1 LILTKLINNK
11 FLWYGLAAL
20 IAAIYFC
27 ALYCLSLNI
36 PIGDDFPAFVD
47 IAPQAI
53 DRSISLK
60 TFLRQI
66 NEHRILYNR
75 IWWIT
80 GIWIFNSIDFQI
92 LLFIGNF
99 SLVFLVV
106 FFLKIQRKY
115 ELPSAMVAVFSLLFF
130 SWVGYS
136 NSLCSMMALQN
147 FTFPLLVIVGL
158 WFMIENKQ
166 PIKIFLGL
174 GLLTLAFYTTG
185 LGFVAM
191 LFGLVYLFIQKKYKT
206 FWISLAI
213 STFFIGL
220 YFAFYE
226 ASSVQSSIFTGISQP
241 LELLKRYLAFLGG
254 VLPISKI
261 SPLPECLLGLI
272 VLSMFI
278 SAIIRLKSQTPHGL
292 FFIILFFFF
301 LAAVVVLARFELNE
315 YIANRFKIGSIVL
328 FASISVLF
336 IMSFKS
342 NKTQMY
348 LVVGLLFFTGVL
360 NLFSYKSYYDY
371 RLWVDEFAV
380 DLLNVKLNKETI
392 AYQPKG
398 WKYIRNNYYQKD
410 FSEIYKGLYAEYSE
424 LPKLPITLSKA
435 ELHDYSIH
443 TQSIQNIKEF
453 DRPVVVVLNEDLK
466 PLGFL
471 PIHVGQMI
479 CKDPHEIIESNPT
492 SKAYLIDLRLN

>member
-1 LILTKLINNK
+1 MTKLINNR
-11 FLWYGLAAL
+11 FLWYGLSAL
-20 IAAIYFC
+20 IAAIYFY
-27 ALYCLSLNI
+27 ALNCLSLNI

-47 IAPQAI
+47 IAPEAI

-75 IWWIT
+75 LWWIT

-106 FFLKIQRKY
+106 FLSKIQRKY
-115 ELPSAMVAVFSLLFF
+115 ELPRAMIAVFSLLFF

-147 FTFPLLVIVGL
+147 FTFPLLVICGL
-158 WFMIENKQ
+158 WWMVEGKQ
-166 PIKIFLGL
+166 TFKIILGL

-191 LFGLVYLFIQKKYKT
+191 LFGLVYLFIQRKYRT

-220 YFAFYE
+220 YFSFYE
-226 ASSVQSSIFTGISQP
+226 SSSVQSSIFTGLSQP

-261 SPLPECLLGLI
+261 SPLPECLLGI
-272 VLSMFI
+272 IILSMFI
-278 SAIIRLKSQTPHGL
+278 SAINRLKFQTPHGL

-336 IMSFKS
+336 VMSFK
-342 NKTQMY
+342 NTKTQTY
-348 LVVGLLFFTGVL
+348 LVVGLLLFTGVL
-360 NLFSYKSYYDY
+360 NLYSYKSYYDY
-371 RLWVDEFAV
+371 RLWVDEFAI
-380 DLLNVKLNKETI
+380 DLLNVKFDRETI

-398 WKYIRNNYYQKD
+398 RQYIRNNYYQKD
-410 FSEIYKGLYAEYSE
+410 FSEIHKGLYAEYSE
-424 LPKLPITLSKA
+424 LQKRPITLSKVD
-435 ELHDYSIH
+435 LHDYSIH
-443 TQSIQNIKEF
+443 SQSIYNVKEF
-453 DRPVVVVLNEDLK
+453 DRPVVVVLNEDFK

-471 PIHVGQMI
+471 PIHLGQMI
-479 CKDPHEIIESNPT
+479 CKDPHEIIESNP
-492 SKAYLIDLRLN
+492 SFKAYLVDLKLN